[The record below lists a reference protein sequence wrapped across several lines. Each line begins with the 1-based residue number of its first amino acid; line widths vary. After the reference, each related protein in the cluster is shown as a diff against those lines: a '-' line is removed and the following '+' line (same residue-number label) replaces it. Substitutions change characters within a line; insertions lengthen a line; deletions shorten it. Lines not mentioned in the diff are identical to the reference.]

1 MACCLICVKDDPVPG
16 SKLDAFYG
24 NPNQFQI
31 GMMEAP
37 CKNCLWCAYGSLC
50 LGCAQFAVRKRALGG
65 RLDDYVCCQGY
76 FPTHCCEPG
85 DCGERR
91 CPCFC
96 LCMESFLCPSCAVS
110 SSRMY
115 LMDKFEV
122 QPDPWDNRIIRFNN
136 CLQLLSCICH
146 CAAIFVQDFRELAR
160 LTDILANLVY
170 LSAVGCMTGQMMAEM
185 EYHEETSPKAQ
196 FITGRE
202 YGAMLDRGINSKE
215 AMDEGRGY

>member
-1 MACCLICVKDDPVPG
+1 QACCLICVKDDPVAG

-65 RLDDYVCCQGY
+65 SLDDYVCCQGY
-76 FPTHCCEPG
+76 FPMHCCEPG

-96 LCMESFLCPSCAVS
+96 LCMESFLCPSCAV
-110 SSRMY
+110 
-115 LMDKFEV
+115 
-122 QPDPWDNRIIRFNN
+122 
-136 CLQLLSCICH
+136 
-146 CAAIFVQDFRELAR
+146 
-160 LTDILANLVY
+160 
-170 LSAVGCMTGQMMAEM
+170 
-185 EYHEETSPKAQ
+185 
-196 FITGRE
+196 
-202 YGAMLDRGINSKE
+202 
-215 AMDEGRGY
+215 